1 MVIKFAKRTELLKP
15 SPTLAI
21 TAKANALK
29 AQGVDIVGFG
39 AGEPDFDTPEHIKEA
54 AIEAMR
60 KGFTKY
66 TPVGGINELK
76 DAIIEKTLSDFGLKY
91 DRGEV
96 IVSVGAKH
104 SLYNIAMALFEEG
117 DEVIVPAP
125 YWVSYIDQINLTGAK
140 PVVIETREEDEFKV
154 KPEQLEEA
162 INERTKAIIL
172 NYPSNPTG
180 STYTKE
186 ELERLAEVILKK
198 NPNMWIIS
206 DEVYEKI
213 VFDGRKH
220 VSIASISPEIKERT
234 LHVNAVSKTYSMTG
248 WRIGWVCG
256 NKEVVRVMTDLQ
268 SQSTSNPTSIA
279 QWAAVAALRGPQ
291 DRVFEMV
298 RAFEERRNY
307 IVSRL
312 NSIPGVTCFNPHGA
326 FYVFPNF
333 SRCYGKRYKD
343 RVINNSL
350 DFAAYLLEEFNV
362 AIVPGEAFG
371 DDKCARL
378 SFATSMEN
386 IKKGLDRIE
395 EAIRALE

>member
-1 MVIKFAKRTELLKP
+1 MEIKFAKRTALLKP

-54 AIEAMR
+54 AIEALK
-60 KGFTKY
+60 KGLTKY

-76 DAIIEKTLSDFGLKY
+76 DAIIEKTFKDLGLKY
-91 DRGEV
+91 ERSEV
-96 IVSVGAKH
+96 VVSVGAKH

-125 YWVSYIDQINLTGAK
+125 YWVSYIDQINLTGAVPK
-140 PVVIETREEDEFKV
+140 IIETLEEKEFKV
-154 KPEQLEEA
+154 QPEQLEEA
-162 INERTKAIIL
+162 INEKTKAIIL

-180 STYTKE
+180 ATYTKE

-198 NPNMWIIS
+198 NKNMWIIS

-213 VFDGRKH
+213 LFDGRKH
-220 VSIASISPEIKERT
+220 VSIASIDPEIKERT

-279 QWAAVAALRGPQ
+279 QWAAYKALIGPQ
-291 DRVFEMV
+291 DDVSKMV
-298 RAFEERRNY
+298 KAFEERRNY
-307 IVSRL
+307 IVQRL
-312 NSIPGVTCFNPHGA
+312 NSIPNVTCFNPHGA

-333 SRCYGKRYKD
+333 SRVYGKQYKGKT
-343 RVINNSL
+343 INNSL
-350 DFAAYLLEEFNV
+350 DFAAYLLEEFKV

-395 EAIRALE
+395 EAIRSLE